1 MSVTSRPR
9 NRQRSKAVFA
19 SWIGTTIEY
28 YDFSIYGLAAA
39 LIFPQIFFPTEDPA
53 VATIM
58 SLSTFAVAYIA
69 RPAGAAVFGHFGD
82 RIGRK
87 TTLIVTLLLMG
98 GATFLIGILPTYAQI
113 GIAAPLLL
121 VVARLAQGFS
131 VGGEYSG
138 AVLMT
143 VEHSEKKRGGLFGS
157 IVNTGATAG
166 LVLANIVFLLV
177 LLAPEDAMM
186 SWGWRIPFLLS
197 GVLVLVGLLAR
208 LYLEESPEFTEAK
221 THGKI
226 RNQPVVD
233 VFRGHFGTM
242 ILVAFGII
250 GSGTAFVMTTVYS
263 LSYGT
268 TALGVSRST
277 MVSALLIA
285 SVSIFIFLPYFGN
298 LADRIGVRK
307 VFFFGA
313 VAMIFAPFAWFALLE
328 TRNLPLMVLGY
339 VLIFLGYS
347 ANYAVV
353 PVYFSRVFPPTVRYA
368 GMSIGMTVGLIGG
381 NAIAPALSSILLSQT
396 GTWVAIAGYMSVT
409 AIITLVVAC
418 LLRLPTLEI
427 SQPPAMTRAS
437 VLAPTRAPN
446 NTDILSR
453 D

>member
-1 MSVTSRPR
+1 MSVTSRPH
-9 NRQRSKAVFA
+9 NKQRSKAVFA

-39 LIFPQIFFPTEDPA
+39 LIFPQVFFPSNDPT
-53 VATIM
+53 VATLL

-98 GATFLIGILPTYAQI
+98 GATFMIGVLPSYAQI
-113 GIAAPLLL
+113 GVLAPILL
-121 VVARLAQGFS
+121 VAARLAQGFS
-131 VGGEYSG
+131 VGGEYGG

-143 VEHSEKKRGGLFGS
+143 IEHSGKKQGGLFGS

-166 LVLANIVFLLV
+166 LVLANVVFLLV
-177 LLAPEDAMM
+177 LLTPEDAML
-186 SWGWRIPFLLS
+186 SWGWRVPFLFS

-221 THGKI
+221 NSGKI

-268 TALGVSRST
+268 TTLGASRST
-277 MVSALLIA
+277 MVGALLIA
-285 SVSIFIFLPYFGN
+285 SISIFIFLPYFGN

-307 VFFFGA
+307 VFGFGA
-313 VAMIFAPFAWFALLE
+313 VVMLFAPFAWFPLLG
-328 TRNLPLMVLGY
+328 TGSLPLMILGY
-339 VLIFLGYS
+339 VLVFLGYS

-381 NAIAPALSSILLSQT
+381 NAIAPALSSILLDQT
-396 GTWVAIAGYMSVT
+396 GSWVAIACYMSVT
-409 AIITLVVAC
+409 ALITLGVAS
-418 LLRLPTLEI
+418 LLRIPKLE
-427 SQPPAMTRAS
+427 QEEPAKVSEPSTPVAAPSPSMD
-437 VLAPTRAPN
+437 VLSH
-446 NTDILSR
+446 D
-453 D
+453 